1 VDDVDRR
8 DEVARR
14 LHIDPTPTAGFGVV
28 IVAPRS
34 LPRSGFPRSLSP
46 IDSIET
52 LSVDPTL
59 SRAMSDESTND
70 GATNEGTAADTT
82 GEDVTAEDVR
92 HVAGL
97 ARVDLD
103 DDEVDRFT
111 EQFGAILEYFETLD
125 DVPETDAEPDL
136 VNVLRADETREGLR
150 QAEAL
155 RNAPET
161 EDGYFKGPRVS

>member
-1 VDDVDRR
+1 
-8 DEVARR
+8 
-14 LHIDPTPTAGFGVV
+14 
-28 IVAPRS
+28 
-34 LPRSGFPRSLSP
+34 
-46 IDSIET
+46 
-52 LSVDPTL
+52 
-59 SRAMSDESTND
+59 MSDESTND